1 MRNRIE
7 DFYNLS
13 LTVKDIKSVH
23 ESLQKLVEGEVIND
37 YQCEGCGKKVDVS
50 KRMLI
55 SQTPNVLI
63 VHLQR
68 LVFNFDTFK
77 NDKLNNYFEFPHQLD
92 LKPYSFYEVMKKE
105 KRIKEPKE
113 GDEDEQEPI
122 EELKK
127 EGDEEDNQW
136 PEEDDCYEYKLVGTT
151 VHSGTA

>member
-1 MRNRIE
+1 MAFERLENMLKSTSRKYLLQSVFGGQTCSQLVCQECGKVRNRIE

-113 GDEDEQEPI
+113 GDEDE
-122 EELKK
+122 
-127 EGDEEDNQW
+127 
-136 PEEDDCYEYKLVGTT
+136 
-151 VHSGTA
+151 